1 MKNIFIK
8 DTQNTVNYL
17 TPQSLKQLLITVGIK
32 LVLAVAGMLAMPVG
46 DYTGFAKIL
55 LSVLLFSFVYDVCCL
70 YQVCLHVTQG
80 ILMSFLLFLV
90 LIFAIGFIFQ
100 YGAALFAGAS
110 PATAAGENILMSVM
124 TLIFLIPFLIDIVRL
139 IKMLLAQKKEAA
151 RR

>member
-1 MKNIFIK
+1 MKNIFLKNPENAI
-8 DTQNTVNYL
+8 NYL
-17 TPQSLKQLLITVGIK
+17 TPQTLKRLLITVGIK
-32 LVLAVAGMLAMPVG
+32 LALAVAGTFAMPVG

-55 LSVLLFSFVYDVCCL
+55 LSALLFSFVYDVCSL

-90 LIFAIGFIFQ
+90 LIFAIGSIFQ

-124 TLIFLIPFLIDIVRL
+124 TLIFLIPFLIDTVRL
-139 IKMLLAQKKEAA
+139 IKMLLAQNKEAA
-151 RR
+151 H